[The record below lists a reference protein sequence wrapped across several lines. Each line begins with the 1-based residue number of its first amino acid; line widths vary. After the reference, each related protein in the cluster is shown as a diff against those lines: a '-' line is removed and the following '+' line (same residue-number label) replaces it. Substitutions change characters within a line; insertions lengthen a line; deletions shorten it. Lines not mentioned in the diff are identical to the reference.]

1 MLVEL
6 LPEIYRDSE
15 DLRNFLWAVEQVVNL
30 VKEDI
35 RKLPTVISPEKCP
48 PEFVDKILKS
58 IGWSLPVPD
67 SVKRRLIQSALIVYR
82 QRGTA
87 RGVQNLIRLLTGLE
101 CEVYNAYRSPELP
114 SGDPGFYTFEIT
126 PINPARALTSEEQ
139 AMVLMIT
146 DYMKPGHTHFRTTEP
161 FDHWQMDISELGET
175 TILHESA

>member
-1 MLVEL
+1 VLMEL
-6 LPEIYRDSE
+6 LPEIYQDSE
-15 DLRNFLWAVEQVVNL
+15 DLRNFLWAVEQVVSL

-48 PEFVDKILKS
+48 PEFVDRILKN
-58 IGWSLPVPD
+58 IGWALPVPD

-114 SGDPGFYTFEIT
+114 PGDPGFYTFEIT
-126 PINPARALTSEEQ
+126 PINPARALTSEEE
-139 AMVLMIT
+139 AMVLEIA
-146 DYMKPGHTHFRTTEP
+146 DYMKPGHTHLRITEP

-175 TILHESA
+175 TILHEAV